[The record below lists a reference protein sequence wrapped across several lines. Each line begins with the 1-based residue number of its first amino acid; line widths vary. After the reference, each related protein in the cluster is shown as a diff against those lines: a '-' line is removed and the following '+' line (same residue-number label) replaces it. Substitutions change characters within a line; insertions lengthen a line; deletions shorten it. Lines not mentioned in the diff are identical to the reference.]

1 MPEYLVLLC
10 GVFPVFFSLAVPS
23 PSPELQRL
31 RKFHLALIPTLQQ
44 GDLVNVDLCTFVYLL
59 LYTGVDCHLLACMKV
74 KVTSPIGSFHSLLE
88 GNQPGK
94 LPEVRP
100 RLARL
105 LKAHL
110 RQITIP
116 LRSWHLQVGC
126 LQWPVNGCVD
136 ELQKLC
142 SPDHNKVVIIFRS
155 IVDIFLPTFL
165 VPGCSLL

>member
-1 MPEYLVLLC
+1 MEDY
-10 GVFPVFFSLAVPS
+10 
-23 PSPELQRL
+23 
-31 RKFHLALIPTLQQ
+31 
-44 GDLVNVDLCTFVYLL
+44 
-59 LYTGVDCHLLACMKV
+59 HLLAGMKV

-110 RQITIP
+110 RQITII

-142 SPDHNKVVIIFRS
+142 SPDHTKVVIIFRS
-155 IVDIFLPTFL
+155 IVDILLPTFL